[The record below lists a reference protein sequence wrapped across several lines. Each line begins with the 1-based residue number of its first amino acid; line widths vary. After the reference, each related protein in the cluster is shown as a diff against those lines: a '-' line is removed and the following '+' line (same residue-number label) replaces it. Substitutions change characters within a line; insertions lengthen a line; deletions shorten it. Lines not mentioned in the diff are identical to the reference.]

1 MTSPRKKPVSRRK
14 PGDTH
19 KLRRVLKVV
28 LGAVAAGCVVGAL
41 TGWLVAQS
49 LHVPQVDLL
58 ASFEPAATTRIYA
71 ADGNQVASFA
81 LEQRVVLRPEEIPEH
96 FKKAVVAAEDSEFYS
111 HGGVDPK
118 AVLRAAWYSLIDWDI
133 GSRGGASTL
142 TQQLALNLFLRRER
156 TLTRKAKE
164 ALLALDIEKRFSKDQ
179 IITMY
184 ANQIFLGHG
193 AYGVEAASELYF
205 EKPASDLSL
214 AEAAL
219 LAGIIP
225 SANNRYNPI
234 KKPENAL
241 KRRNHVLDRMLEL
254 GFIDQAACDEAK
266 AEPLG
271 VAIHR
276 EKAQSGAYF
285 LEMVR
290 KDVESRY
297 GTDALYT
304 SGLQVH
310 LTMDPELQKLA
321 EKSVRDGL
329 VNLEMTYI
337 GYRRPPNVVAEGLAE
352 SAEVYEDSSWRQL
365 DLFPGEMVKAVVLE
379 VGSRTAE
386 LRIGTRTASLGLDAA
401 KWTRASSL
409 KRIVKPGD
417 LILVRLPDPLPEDP
431 EAVLEVALLQEPEIE
446 GALVAM
452 DNRTGAILAMVGG
465 FDFERSEFNRAVQSV
480 LQCGSAFK
488 PFVYLTAFE
497 HGFTPA
503 DTLFDAPFLLPDSSG
518 ELNYCPKNYYDTYYG
533 ITTLRRAL
541 ELSYNATAVKLQ
553 QLAGSREVVETARNF
568 GISTE
573 LHPYASL
580 ALGSLGVRLI
590 DLVRAYAGIANL
602 GEVPEPFYISE
613 IYDRDGR
620 LEDRF
625 FPSSVRVMPA
635 AVTYL
640 GLSVLEGVIERGTG
654 VSARNLP
661 GHLAGK
667 TGTTDMYS
675 DAWFVGFSPSIT
687 VGVWV
692 GRDRKAPIAKK
703 MTGAM
708 AAQPIWNNFMAAYLG
723 GLSEEERE
731 EDFPVPAGV
740 VFSPVDL
747 RTGQRAMPPCS
758 YQTTVILEA
767 FLDGTE
773 PTKPC
778 REELAEV
785 IDLPWPFQQPFY
797 DPKPGEPM
805 PTIESIEVADGRL
818 RPTPTP
824 EEQAELDRLAAAE
837 EAAARR
843 SH

>member
-1 MTSPRKKPVSRRK
+1 
-14 PGDTH
+14 
-19 KLRRVLKVV
+19 
-28 LGAVAAGCVVGAL
+28 
-41 TGWLVAQS
+41 
-49 LHVPQVDLL
+49 
-58 ASFEPAATTRIYA
+58 
-71 ADGNQVASFA
+71 
-81 LEQRVVLRPEEIPEH
+81 
-96 FKKAVVAAEDSEFYS
+96 
-111 HGGVDPK
+111 
-118 AVLRAAWYSLIDWDI
+118 
-133 GSRGGASTL
+133 
-142 TQQLALNLFLRRER
+142 
-156 TLTRKAKE
+156 
-164 ALLALDIEKRFSKDQ
+164 
-179 IITMY
+179 
-184 ANQIFLGHG
+184 
-193 AYGVEAASELYF
+193 
-205 EKPASDLSL
+205 
-214 AEAAL
+214 
-219 LAGIIP
+219 
-225 SANNRYNPI
+225 
-234 KKPENAL
+234 
-241 KRRNHVLDRMLEL
+241 
-254 GFIDQAACDEAK
+254 
-266 AEPLG
+266 
-271 VAIHR
+271 
-276 EKAQSGAYF
+276 
-285 LEMVR
+285 
-290 KDVESRY
+290 
-297 GTDALYT
+297 
-304 SGLQVH
+304 
-310 LTMDPELQKLA
+310 
-321 EKSVRDGL
+321 
-329 VNLEMTYI
+329 
-337 GYRRPPNVVAEGLAE
+337 
-352 SAEVYEDSSWRQL
+352 
-365 DLFPGEMVKAVVLE
+365 
-379 VGSRTAE
+379 
-386 LRIGTRTASLGLDAA
+386 
-401 KWTRASSL
+401 
-409 KRIVKPGD
+409 
-417 LILVRLPDPLPEDP
+417 
-431 EAVLEVALLQEPEIE
+431 
-446 GALVAM
+446 
-452 DNRTGAILAMVGG
+452 
-465 FDFERSEFNRAVQSV
+465 VQSV